1 MKKIMKLEPGSV
13 TPFGILND
21 ERKEVSLYIDKE
33 LNDVVGVHPNDNS
46 ATVWIKVDDLINIV
60 KEHGNFV
67 KVVEISK

>member
-1 MKKIMKLEPGSV
+1 MKLEPGSV

-21 ERKEVSLYIDKE
+21 EKKEMSLYIDKE

-67 KVVEISK
+67 KVVEMSK

>member
-1 MKKIMKLEPGSV
+1 MKLEPGSV

-21 ERKEVSLYIDKE
+21 EMKEVSLYIDKK
-33 LNDVVGVHPNDNS
+33 LNDIVGVHPNDNS

-67 KVVEISK
+67 KVVEMSK

>member
-1 MKKIMKLEPGSV
+1 MKLEPGSV

-21 ERKEVSLYIDKE
+21 EKKEMSLYIDKE

>member
-1 MKKIMKLEPGSV
+1 MKLEPGSV